1 MILSDFILPT
11 RKNQIWS
18 ESGMDSRQLCLDQ
31 KHFDSY
37 PYAIEYRYN
46 SRGFRDDEWPS
57 SMEELKK
64 CIWCF
69 GDSFTVGVGSP
80 LSHTWVNILQNKSVL
95 RCINISMDGASNDW
109 IARKVV
115 KVLEEIQPKNIVIHW
130 SFLNRGESLD
140 NSNIDEHRK
149 IFDTNVFEKEQFDN
163 FKKNLAVVEQY
174 NKKANIIHSLIPQSS
189 EIIEMSVEEIW
200 NQIKGIDW
208 PVPPKV
214 LAEFDLISSDIVKE
228 LQIFNLYDQIKYA
241 LAFNELSAD
250 LTDRYIPYFDKL
262 DFARD
267 GFHYDCL
274 TANNFVDSIIGRLNV
289 SSS

>member
-115 KVLEEIQPKNIVIHW
+115 KVLEEIQPETLSKEPTNIVQPT
-130 SFLNRGESLD
+130 G
-140 NSNIDEHRK
+140 K
-149 IFDTNVFEKEQFDN
+149 
-163 FKKNLAVVEQY
+163 
-174 NKKANIIHSLIPQSS
+174 
-189 EIIEMSVEEIW
+189 
-200 NQIKGIDW
+200 
-208 PVPPKV
+208 KV
-214 LAEFDLISSDIVKE
+214 LSYSS
-228 LQIFNLYDQIKYA
+228 N
-241 LAFNELSAD
+241 
-250 LTDRYIPYFDKL
+250 R
-262 DFARD
+262 
-267 GFHYDCL
+267 
-274 TANNFVDSIIGRLNV
+274 
-289 SSS
+289 